1 MMRSIKLSAFLAPI
15 RLRYL
20 FLVTMALAII
30 FFSLAYLG
38 MKKARQSLT
47 NIMVTEGKALI
58 ESLTL
63 SSTNAIQ
70 SGLLLESLSEE
81 KLVEIADKAQNQLV
95 GVSDSEDFR
104 AFCQDN
110 DLLTLEILDTALA
123 VIGSNQWANGYV
135 PDYPPKV
142 KAEILEALRF
152 GGGYRSVLAY
162 DDDSLASVTQYF
174 VYELT
179 SSEESVSPGLIVL
192 TVQANYI
199 EQILRQIGI
208 GYLIQEISS
217 QSGIEYIFLQSNEG
231 IVFSSKSLPPVLNIE
246 NDPFLESLMQ
256 IDTVGWRI
264 HQLEDYDVLE
274 IARRFESVSYP
285 PGIYRIGMN
294 LDEFHSL
301 SSGYD
306 RQIIIT
312 AIVLFLITL
321 LIVAVV
327 SINQNYFILDKS
339 YRQMQ
344 SRTETIFDQ
353 LTSAVLA
360 YDIDGKIIA
369 VNNAFSALTGIGM
382 RNIGESIDDIESKI
396 PFSLPKE
403 FPSGQSLI
411 SHELD
416 INVPENKPRTILL
429 GATQLPDKAGGGV
442 VVLIHD
448 ITRRKRLEE
457 ENRRRERLVEM
468 GDMAAGVAHE
478 IRNPL
483 NAIGIAAQRLKME
496 FNPSEDQDDYNTLT
510 KNILSETERL
520 NQILT
525 RFLDLARS
533 KTKEDTPIELNKA
546 IERGISSVIDEA
558 KQNGITIN
566 FINEKSFDVRCQ
578 IEKLQQVFIN
588 LIRNSIQAMKFG
600 GEVIINVLEAENKQ
614 VLITVSDTGAG
625 FDDEVLTRI
634 FQPYFTTKADG
645 SGLGLALAYKTI
657 SECGG
662 TIEAFNHE
670 KGGAVINIHLPRV

>member
-1 MMRSIKLSAFLAPI
+1 MKPVKLSAFLAPI

-20 FLVTMALAII
+20 FLVTMALAVI

-38 MKKARQSLT
+38 IKKARQSLT

-81 KLVEIADKAQNQLV
+81 KLVEIAADAQTQLT
-95 GVSDSEDFR
+95 GITDSEKFR
-104 AFCQDN
+104 LFCKDR
-110 DLLTLEILDTALA
+110 DLLTLEILDSSLA
-123 VIGSNQWANGYV
+123 VIGSNQWARGHI
-135 PDYPPKV
+135 PDYPNKV
-142 KAEILEALRF
+142 KAEILEILRF
-152 GGGYRSVLAY
+152 SGGYRSVLIY
-162 DDDSLASVTQYF
+162 GEDSTASVSQYF
-174 VYELT
+174 VYELVPTDET
-179 SSEESVSPGLIVL
+179 SPSGIMVL

-208 GYLIQEISS
+208 GYLIQEISG
-217 QSGIEYIFLQSNEG
+217 QAGIEYIFLQSHDG
-231 IVFSSKSLPPVLNIE
+231 IIFSSQGLPPVLSIDD
-246 NDPFLESLMQ
+246 DPFLASLMQ
-256 IDTVGWRI
+256 VDTVGWRI
-264 HQLEDYDVLE
+264 SQFEGFDVLE
-274 IARRFESVSYP
+274 IAHRFESVSYP

-294 LDEFHSL
+294 LDEFHSI
-301 SSGYD
+301 SAGYD

-327 SINQNYFILDKS
+327 SINQNYFILDKT

-360 YDIDGKIIA
+360 YDMNGRIIA
-369 VNNAFSALTGIGM
+369 VNNAFFEMTGIGSK
-382 RNIGESIDDIESKI
+382 NIDDSIDEIVSRL
-396 PFSLPKE
+396 PFALPQE
-403 FPSGQSLI
+403 FFSGQASI
-411 SHELD
+411 SQELE
-416 INVPENKPRTILL
+416 IKTPQNQLRTILL
-429 GATQLPDKAGGGV
+429 GATELPSKAGGGV
-442 VVLIHD
+442 VILIHD

-496 FNPSEDQDDYNTLT
+496 FNPPEDNDGYNTLT

-533 KTKEDTPIELNKA
+533 KAMEDTPVDLNEA
-546 IERGISSVIDEA
+546 IERGINSVDDEA
-558 KQNGITIN
+558 RQNGITIS
-566 FINEKSFDVRCQ
+566 FPAEKSFMVRCQ

-600 GEVIINVLEAENKQ
+600 GEVIIDVLETANEG
-614 VLITVSDTGAG
+614 VVITISDTGPG
-625 FDDEVLTRI
+625 FEDEVLSRI
-634 FQPYFTTKADG
+634 FQPYFTTKTDG

-662 TIEAFNHE
+662 TIEASNHPN
-670 KGGAVINIHLPRV
+670 GGAVIKINLPMA

>member
-1 MMRSIKLSAFLAPI
+1 MRSVKLSAFLAPI

-20 FLVTMALAII
+20 FLVTMALALI

-38 MKKARQSLT
+38 IKKARQSLT

-81 KLVEIADKAQNQLV
+81 KLVEIAATAQNQLT
-95 GVSDSEDFR
+95 GISDSEEFR
-104 AFCQDN
+104 LFCEEQD
-110 DLLTLEILDTALA
+110 LMTLEILDTSL
-123 VIGSNQWANGYV
+123 VVVGSNQWAKGYI
-135 PDYPPKV
+135 PDYPDKV
-142 KAEILEALRF
+142 KAEIIEILRF
-152 GGGYRSVLAY
+152 GGGYRSVLIY
-162 DDDSLASVTQYF
+162 GDDSLSSVYQYF

-179 SSEESVSPGLIVL
+179 STDETSPPGLMVL

-208 GYLIQEISS
+208 GYLIQEISG
-217 QSGIEYIFLQSNEG
+217 QAGIEYIFLQSNDG
-231 IVFSSKSLPPVLNIE
+231 IVFSSKSLPPVLSIE
-246 NDPFLESLMQ
+246 NDPFLESLMPV
-256 IDTVGWRI
+256 DTVGWRI
-264 HQLEDYDVLE
+264 HRLEDYDVLE

-294 LDEFHSL
+294 LDEFHSI
-301 SSGYD
+301 SDGYD

-339 YRQMQ
+339 FRQMK

-360 YDIDGKIIA
+360 YDTNGKIIA
-369 VNNAFSALTGIGM
+369 VNNAFFELTGIGTK
-382 RNIGESIDDIESKI
+382 NIDDSIDEIAANI
-396 PFSLPKE
+396 PFVLSKE
-403 FPSGQSLI
+403 FPPGQAII
-411 SHELD
+411 SQELE
-416 INVPENKPRTILL
+416 IKTPQNQLRTILL
-429 GATQLPDKAGGGV
+429 GATGLPEKAGGGV
-442 VVLIHD
+442 VILIHD
-448 ITRRKRLEE
+448 ITRRKKLEE

-496 FNPSEDQDDYNTLT
+496 FNPPEDREEYHTLT

-533 KTKEDTPIELNKA
+533 KTKEDTPVDLNEA
-546 IERGISSVIDEA
+546 IERGINSVVDEA

-566 FINEKSFDVRCQ
+566 FLAGKSIMVRCQ

-588 LIRNSIQAMKFG
+588 LIRNSIQFMKFG
-600 GEVIINVLEAENKQ
+600 GQVIINVLETDNEG
-614 VLITVSDTGAG
+614 VLITVSDTGPG
-625 FDDEVLTRI
+625 FDDEVLSKI

-662 TIEAFNHE
+662 TVEASNHPN
-670 KGGAVINIHLPRV
+670 GGAVIKINLPLA